1 MFTDEF
7 EGTSAGQC
15 HCKENVGGV
24 RCDGCKNGYWNFTL
38 ENELGCQGKY
48 HWIFN
53 YRISANSFGGNY
65 FFLKAGVWQVFK
77 GGNYSREETILFFFN
92 LEILADSNS
101 CRNISMD

>member
-38 ENELGCQGKY
+38 ENEMGCQGKSHLY
-48 HWIFN
+48 LVHDINSPIHQSTICFIEIF
-53 YRISANSFGGNY
+53 ISLL
-65 FFLKAGVWQVFK
+65 FFL
-77 GGNYSREETILFFFN
+77 
-92 LEILADSNS
+92 D
-101 CRNISMD
+101 